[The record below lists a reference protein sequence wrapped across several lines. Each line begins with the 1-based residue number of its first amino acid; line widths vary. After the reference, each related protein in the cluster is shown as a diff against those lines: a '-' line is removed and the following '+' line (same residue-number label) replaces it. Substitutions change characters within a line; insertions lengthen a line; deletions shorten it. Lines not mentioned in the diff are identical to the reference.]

1 MNADE
6 REDEW
11 VHGRAESGRNMAEN
25 EVDFNW
31 RATTFDEAYG
41 DSGRER
47 LVGEDGE
54 IDSDEEDSIYTAY
67 M

>member
-1 MNADE
+1 M
-6 REDEW
+6 
-11 VHGRAESGRNMAEN
+11 HGRAESGRNMAEN

-47 LVGEDGE
+47 LVGKDGE